1 LREEKFLNRDF
12 EKVVKEI
19 DEMLLF
25 REIDQ
30 LIKKHEKKTLDI
42 KNMKKSENIKPIHTI
57 NPSNQKVEIFELPTR
72 KIIKTIK
79 VSC

>member
-1 LREEKFLNRDF
+1 MNRDF

-25 REIDQ
+25 REVDQ
-30 LIKKHEKKTLDI
+30 LLKKHEKKTLDI
-42 KNMKKSENIKPIHTI
+42 KNVKKSEDIKPIHTI
-57 NPSNQKVEIFELPTR
+57 NHSNQKVEIFELPTR

>member
-1 LREEKFLNRDF
+1 MNRDF

-30 LIKKHEKKTLDI
+30 LLKKHEKKPLDI
-42 KNMKKSENIKPIHTI
+42 KNMKKSEDIKPNQAI
-57 NPSNQKVEIFELPTR
+57 NPSNQKVEIFELPTK

>member
-1 LREEKFLNRDF
+1 MNRDF

-30 LIKKHEKKTLDI
+30 LIIKHEKKTKEKKEI
-42 KNMKKSENIKPIHTI
+42 KSLIESNNYKPVKNLKS
-57 NPSNQKVEIFELPTR
+57 SDSKVEIFEFPTK
-72 KIIKTIK
+72 KITKTIK